1 MPQCVTIPT
10 PNSLFTTHYSPFT
23 IHDWNVTL
31 ARGIISLE
39 PSRTMTS
46 GLLKDSYGRAI
57 RDLRVSL
64 TDRCNF
70 RCFYCLPHG
79 EPPIAPK
86 EQMLSYEEIEYVSQ
100 IFVSLGIEKIRL
112 TGGEPMMRRDIET
125 IIRKLSTLKESGL
138 KDLALTTNG
147 YFLPDRAKGLK
158 DAGLDRITISLDS
171 LKRNVFKQMTGV
183 DVLDRVLSGIDAAKQ
198 AELEPIKINAVIV
211 RGHNE
216 DEVVDF
222 AAFARDHAVKMRFIE
237 FMPLDS
243 GHDWRREDVVSGR
256 EIRERIHE
264 RFPLASLNVE
274 RGSETSTRYRFADGA
289 PGEIGIIAPVT
300 EPFCGACS
308 RIRLTADGQIR
319 TCLFS
324 TVEHSLRDLVR
335 SGASRSEIVAF
346 IESVV
351 MKKEPRHYINEP
363 TFVTPS
369 RTMSFIGG

>member
-1 MPQCVTIPT
+1 MIV
-10 PNSLFTTHYSPFT
+10 SGEELM
-23 IHDWNVTL
+23 
-31 ARGIISLE
+31 
-39 PSRTMTS
+39 MTS
-46 GLLKDSYGRAI
+46 TLKDSYGRAI

-86 EQMLSYEEIEYVSQ
+86 AQMLSYEEIEYACD
-100 IFVSLGIEKIRL
+100 IFVSLGIQKIRL

-125 IIRKLSTLKESGL
+125 IIQKLSALKPGL
-138 KDLALTTNG
+138 RDLALTTNG
-147 YFLPDRAKGLK
+147 YFLPDRARGLK

-171 LKRNVFKQMTGV
+171 LKRDVFKQMTGV
-183 DVLDRVLSGIDAAKQ
+183 DVLDRVLAGIEAAKQ
-198 AELEPIKINAVIV
+198 AALEPIKINAVIV

-216 DEVVDF
+216 DEVADF
-222 AAFARDHAVKMRFIE
+222 AAFAREHDVKMRFIE

-243 GHDWRREDVVSGR
+243 GHDWSRADVVSGR
-256 EIRERIHE
+256 EIRERINE
-264 RFPLASLNVE
+264 QYPLVSIDIE
-274 RGSETSTRYRFADGA
+274 RGSETASRYGFADGA

-300 EPFCGACS
+300 EAFCGACS

-324 TVEHSLRDLVR
+324 TSEYSLRDVIR
-335 SGASRSEIVAF
+335 NGATRSETIAY

-351 MKKEPRHYINEP
+351 LKKEPRHYINEP
-363 TFVTPS
+363 HFVAPS

>member
-1 MPQCVTIPT
+1 MQAVL
-10 PNSLFTTHYSPFT
+10 NKGML
-23 IHDWNVTL
+23 
-31 ARGIISLE
+31 R
-39 PSRTMTS
+39 
-46 GLLKDSYGRAI
+46 DSYNRPI

-86 EQMLSYEEIEYVSQ
+86 EQMLSYEEIEYVCE

-112 TGGEPMMRRDIET
+112 TGGEPMLRRDIET
-125 IIRKLSTLKESGL
+125 IIRKLGKLKPSL
-138 KDLALTTNG
+138 HDLALTTNG
-147 YFLPDRAKGLK
+147 YFLPERARSLK
-158 DAGLDRITISLDS
+158 EAGLDRVTISLDS
-171 LKRNVFKQMTGV
+171 LKRDVFKRMTGV
-183 DVLDRVLSGIDAAKQ
+183 DVLDKVLAGIAAAKQ
-198 AELEPIKINAVIV
+198 AGLEPIKINAVIV

-216 DEVVDF
+216 DEVADF
-222 AAFARDHAVKMRFIE
+222 AAFAREHDVKMRFIE

-243 GHDWRREDVVSGR
+243 GHEWSRQDVVSGK
-256 EIRERIHE
+256 EIRERINE
-264 RFPLASLNVE
+264 RFPLVRVE
-274 RGSETSTRYRFADGA
+274 VARGSDTSARYRFADGV

-324 TVEHSLRDLVR
+324 TVEHSLRDVVR
-335 SGASRSEIVAF
+335 SGATRAEIVGY
-346 IESVV
+346 IESVIL
-351 MKKEPRHYINEP
+351 KKEPRHFINDP
-363 TFVTPS
+363 GFVAPS

>member
-1 MPQCVTIPT
+1 MLV
-10 PNSLFTTHYSPFT
+10 L
-23 IHDWNVTL
+23 
-31 ARGIISLE
+31 R
-39 PSRTMTS
+39 
-46 GLLKDSYGRAI
+46 DSFGRAI

-86 EQMLSYEEIEYVSQ
+86 EQMLSYEEIEYVCD
-100 IFVSLGIEKIRL
+100 IFVSLGIEKLRL

-125 IIRKLSTLKESGL
+125 IISKLAKLKPAGL
-138 KDLALTTNG
+138 QDLALTTNG
-147 YFLPDRAKGLK
+147 YFLPDRARGLK
-158 DAGLDRITISLDS
+158 EAGLDRVTISLDS

-183 DVLDRVLSGIDAAKQ
+183 DVLEKVLAGIAAAKD
-198 AELEPIKINAVIV
+198 AGLEPIKINAVIV

-216 DEVVDF
+216 DEVADF
-222 AAFARDHAVKMRFIE
+222 AAFAREHNVKMRFIE

-243 GHDWRREDVVSGR
+243 GHDWAREDVVSGR
-256 EIRERIHE
+256 EIHDRINE
-264 RFPLASLNVE
+264 RFPLVKLDVK
-274 RGSETSTRYRFADGA
+274 RGSETSSRYRFADGA
-289 PGEIGIIAPVT
+289 PGEVGIIAPVT

-324 TVEHSLRDLVR
+324 TVEHSLRDVVR
-335 SGASRSEIVAF
+335 SGATRAEIVEF

-351 MKKEPRHYINEP
+351 YKKEPRHYVNDAD
-363 TFVTPS
+363 FVAPS
-369 RTMSFIGG
+369 RSMSFIGG

>member
-1 MPQCVTIPT
+1 M
-10 PNSLFTTHYSPFT
+10 
-23 IHDWNVTL
+23 
-31 ARGIISLE
+31 
-39 PSRTMTS
+39 
-46 GLLKDSYGRAI
+46 
-57 RDLRVSL
+57 SL

-86 EQMLSYEEIEYVSQ
+86 EQMLSYEEIEYVCD

-125 IIRKLSTLKESGL
+125 IIEKLARLKDKGL
-138 KDLALTTNG
+138 RDLALTTNG
-147 YFLPDRAKGLK
+147 YFLPDRAQGLK
-158 DAGLDRITISLDS
+158 AAGLDRITISVDS
-171 LKRNVFKQMTGV
+171 LKRDVFKQMTGV
-183 DVLDRVLSGIDAAKQ
+183 DVLDRVLAGIEAAKQ
-198 AELEPIKINAVIV
+198 AELSPIKINAVIV

-216 DEVVDF
+216 EEVPDF
-222 AAFARDHAVKMRFIE
+222 AQFARDYDVKMRFIE

-243 GHDWRREDVVSGR
+243 GHEWSRADVVSGK
-256 EIRERIHE
+256 EIRERINE
-264 RFPLASLNVE
+264 RFPLVRVE
-274 RGSETSTRYRFADGA
+274 VARGSDTSSRYRFADGA

-324 TVEHSLRDLVR
+324 TVEHSLRDVVR
-335 SGASRSEIVAF
+335 SGASRAEIVDY
-346 IESVV
+346 IESVIL
-351 MKKEPRHYINEP
+351 KKEPRHFINDP
-363 TFVTPS
+363 GFVAPS

>member
-1 MPQCVTIPT
+1 MSV
-10 PNSLFTTHYSPFT
+10 LH
-23 IHDWNVTL
+23 
-31 ARGIISLE
+31 
-39 PSRTMTS
+39 
-46 GLLKDSYGRAI
+46 DSYGRAI

-86 EQMLSYEEIEYVSQ
+86 EQMLSYEEIEYICE
-100 IFVSLGIEKIRL
+100 IFVALGIEKIRL

-125 IIRKLSTLKESGL
+125 IIGKLSQFKDRGL
-138 KDLALTTNG
+138 QDLALTTNG
-147 YFLPDRAKGLK
+147 YFLPDRAHGLK
-158 DAGLDRITISLDS
+158 SAGLDRVTISLDS
-171 LKRNVFKQMTGV
+171 LKRNIFKQMTGV
-183 DVLDRVLSGIDAAKQ
+183 DVLDRVLAGIAAAKD
-198 AELEPIKINAVIV
+198 AGLEPIKINAVIV

-216 DEVVDF
+216 DEVADF
-222 AAFARDHAVKMRFIE
+222 AAFAREHDVKMRFIE

-243 GHDWRREDVVSGR
+243 GHEWSRADVVSGR
-256 EIRERIHE
+256 EIHDRIHE
-264 RFPLASLNVE
+264 RFPLVKLVVK
-274 RGSETSTRYRFADGA
+274 RGSETSARYRFADGA

-324 TVEHSLRDLVR
+324 TIEHSLRDVVR
-335 SGASRSEIVAF
+335 NGASRAEIVDY

-351 MKKEPRHYINEP
+351 FKKEPRHFINDP
-363 TFVTPS
+363 DFVTPS
-369 RTMSFIGG
+369 RSMSFIGG